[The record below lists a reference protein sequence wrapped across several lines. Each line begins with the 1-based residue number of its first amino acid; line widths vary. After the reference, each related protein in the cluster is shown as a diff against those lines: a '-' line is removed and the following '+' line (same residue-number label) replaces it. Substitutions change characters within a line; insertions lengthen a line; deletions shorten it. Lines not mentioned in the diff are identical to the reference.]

1 MKRRHSLS
9 GRLLLLFLLTA
20 FLLAA
25 VVRTGFRY
33 GVEGSFQ
40 DVAGPHLDEYI
51 QHLLSELGD
60 PPTPE
65 RAAALAQ
72 RLPVQIH
79 LLGAEPWSS
88 EGKPPEST
96 PHTSHART
104 LADGTRIEL
113 GRGREGFVV
122 SAERGGLRVVLV
134 PRGYRQADA
143 APFAIVL
150 TIVGVLLVLI
160 LAYHAI
166 RRLFRPIETIRA
178 GVAQIGSGDLEHR
191 LDIPRRN
198 ELGELAES
206 INAMANDVR
215 DMLEAK
221 RQLLLAIS
229 HELRSPLTRAR
240 INAELLD
247 DCAAR
252 QALMTDLGELET
264 LLGELL
270 ESERLRTRHAALVRE
285 AVDPTELLTGLVQE
299 SFSDVKVHLDLDP
312 PETFLSLDPARIRLL
327 ARNLL
332 THSIRHTPRGGT
344 APFRWL
350 KRLGAALATPLSRFG
365 RLTNSKPRLCRGMVT
380 TENGKT

>member
-1 MKRRHSLS
+1 M
-9 GRLLLLFLLTA
+9 
-20 FLLAA
+20 
-25 VVRTGFRY
+25 
-33 GVEGSFQ
+33 
-40 DVAGPHLDEYI
+40 
-51 QHLLSELGD
+51 
-60 PPTPE
+60 
-65 RAAALAQ
+65 
-72 RLPVQIH
+72 
-79 LLGAEPWSS
+79 
-88 EGKPPEST
+88 
-96 PHTSHART
+96 
-104 LADGTRIEL
+104 
-113 GRGREGFVV
+113 
-122 SAERGGLRVVLV
+122 ERGGLTVVLV

-150 TIVGVLLVLI
+150 TIAGVLLVLI

-191 LDIPRRN
+191 LDISRRN

-206 INAMANDVR
+206 INAMANDIR

-229 HELRSPLTRAR
+229 HELRTPLTRAR

-270 ESERLRTRHAALVRE
+270 ESERLRTGHDALVRE
-285 AVDPTELLTGLVQE
+285 VVDPTELLTGLVQE
-299 SFSDVKVHLDLDP
+299 SFSDVEVHPDLDP
-312 PETFLSLDPARIRLL
+312 PGTFLSLDPVRIRLL

-332 THSIRHTPRGGT
+332 THSIRHTPQGGT

-350 KRLGAALATPLSRFG
+350 KKLGAALATPFSRFG

-380 TENGKT
+380 KENGKT